1 MLLDERLA
9 GDVAHHVDELVDR
22 DHLFGADVDRAEEVG
37 LHQSA
42 HGFNALIDVKE
53 GPGLLAVAPD
63 LDRPAV
69 FGLSDLAGY
78 CGRRLLLA
86 TRPGALRTEDVV
98 ETRDRKSV
106 V

>member
-22 DHLFGADVDRAEEVG
+22 DHLFGADVDRAEVFG

-69 FGLSDLAGY
+69 FGFCVLSGY
-78 CGRRLLLA
+78 CKRSHLLA
-86 TRPGALRTEDVV
+86 TRPRTLLTEIVLI
-98 ETRDRKSV
+98 
-106 V
+106 